1 MPSLPLRAIEASGK
15 MGIRPYGTGG
25 EKMTRQEKV
34 YDMLILG
41 GGPAGFTAAIYASRS
56 RLSVLVIE
64 QMLSGG
70 QIATTE
76 KVENYPGFPEG
87 IGGLEFGQ
95 LLEEQARNFGT
106 EMVLATVESVSLQGD
121 LKEVHTTE
129 GTFRGRTLLLATGTR
144 SRPLNVPGEQELK
157 GKGVSY
163 CVTCDGA
170 FFQDSKVMVV
180 GGGDSALEEAL
191 VMTKFASK
199 VYLAHRRN
207 EFRAIGILQDR
218 VRANEKIELALN
230 CEVQSIN
237 GEGRVESVTLYDKVQ
252 NKTWDVP
259 VDGIFLYVGLMPN
272 TEFLHGTIKQNDHRY
287 ILTNDAMETS
297 VPGVFAA
304 GDLREKTLRQVVTAV
319 ADGAIA
325 AFSAA
330 KYLDELHEK
339 EAK

>member
-1 MPSLPLRAIEASGK
+1 
-15 MGIRPYGTGG
+15 
-25 EKMTRQEKV
+25 MTRQEKI

-106 EMVLATVESVSLQGD
+106 EMALATVEGVSLQGEI
-121 LKEVHTTE
+121 KEVHTTE

-144 SRPLNVPGEQELK
+144 SRPLNVPGEEELR

-170 FFQDSKVMVV
+170 FFQDRDVMIV
-180 GGGDSALEEAL
+180 GGGDSALEEAM

-199 VYLAHRRN
+199 AYLVHRRD

-218 VRANEKIELALN
+218 VRANEKIEIVLN
-230 CEVQSIN
+230 AVIKSIN
-237 GEGRVESVTLYDKVQ
+237 GKERVESVTLYDKAQ
-252 NKTWDVP
+252 NKTWDVR
-259 VDGIFLYVGLMPN
+259 VEGIFLYVGLIPN
-272 TEFLHGTIKQNDHRY
+272 TEFLQGEVAQNDYGY

-304 GDLREKTLRQVVTAV
+304 GDLREKMLRQVVTAV
-319 ADGAIA
+319 SDGAIA

-330 KYLDELHEK
+330 RYLDEMNEK
-339 EAK
+339 EANQ